1 MGIVLAFLLGLALAG
16 TASAKPID
24 SDPVTLITAIYK
36 TYETDKAGLPHVYSK
51 RLQALIDKD
60 DKETPE
66 GMVGRI
72 DWDVFIDGQDW
83 KLTDLKITP
92 VSQTATQAKVR
103 ATFKNFDRPSDMLFD
118 LVLEDGRWRIDDIT
132 KTLKPRWTMSKIL
145 TDAPDAFPDAEP
157 DKKWRRLLRLLPT
170 GHVLEIGDN
179 EANLAVAE
187 IIGRKGRHG
196 LSRPGAAS
204 GCGSDRAS
212 PAASGIRSGFTAD

>member
-1 MGIVLAFLLGLALAG
+1 MSQFRCTLFLPFFSALRSRATAF
-16 TASAKPID
+16 AKPID

-72 DWDVFIDGQDW
+72 DWDVFIDGEDW

-92 VSQTATQAKVR
+92 MSQTATRAKVR

-118 LVLEDGRWRIDDIT
+118 LVLEDGR
-132 KTLKPRWTMSKIL
+132 
-145 TDAPDAFPDAEP
+145 
-157 DKKWRRLLRLLPT
+157 
-170 GHVLEIGDN
+170 
-179 EANLAVAE
+179 
-187 IIGRKGRHG
+187 
-196 LSRPGAAS
+196 
-204 GCGSDRAS
+204 
-212 PAASGIRSGFTAD
+212 

>member
-1 MGIVLAFLLGLALAG
+1 MHIILAFLLGLALAG
-16 TASAKPID
+16 TAFAKPID

-145 TDAPDAFPDAEP
+145 TDASDAFPDAEP
-157 DKKWRRLLRLLPT
+157 DKK
-170 GHVLEIGDN
+170 
-179 EANLAVAE
+179 
-187 IIGRKGRHG
+187 
-196 LSRPGAAS
+196 
-204 GCGSDRAS
+204 
-212 PAASGIRSGFTAD
+212 